1 MHIECTFHLVDE
13 QEFVSI
19 MQCCVCVSSP
29 LSPVAPL
36 QSPGLTLDRCS
47 VRRNGSNS
55 ATLSSSPDHTLSASS
70 DSGLS
75 SASLRTRAGPEPRSP
90 ASRSVWSWSGC
101 SVASAWMRWAEAVP
115 LQIRRSWARR
125 SLARCR
131 ASRMDRSSVRPTSWT
146 TRRWPRGTTCTAR
159 TVWARSPHPITRA
172 ARTHCCRTA
181 SAAPAAQTSLM
192 CSSTPDTPRRP
203 GSISSSW
210 SQLSSTCTCRRRMP
224 RRSAST
230 TTCRTCCLK
239 PRVSRT
245 NYFTVFSAAFQN
257 FTHKF
262 CCLSDSFQKPWQVK
276 VLCVSSWKDFKQC
289 YMLNQ
294 VAVQGNSCRL
304 TCCLLWFIFTIC
316 IIFSVLYL
324 KHSHQNNK

>member
-1 MHIECTFHLVDE
+1 MHFSFGGWAGVRFHHAVLC
-13 QEFVSI
+13 F
-19 MQCCVCVSSP
+19 VSSP

-75 SASLRTRAGPEPRSP
+75 SASLRTEG
-90 ASRSVWSWSGC
+90 
-101 SVASAWMRWAEAVP
+101 
-115 LQIRRSWARR
+115 WARTPQPSQQERVELKRLLSGFGLDEMSRGCAAPDPPLLGPR

-146 TRRWPRGTTCTAR
+146 TRRWPRGTTCTAQ
-159 TVWARSPHPITRA
+159 TVWARCPHPITRA
-172 ARTHCCRTA
+172 ARTHCCRMA

>member
-1 MHIECTFHLVDE
+1 MHFSFGGWAGVRFHHAVLFVFHL
-13 QEFVSI
+13 
-19 MQCCVCVSSP
+19 
-29 LSPVAPL
+29 LSL
-36 QSPGLTLDRCS
+36 QWL
-47 VRRNGSNS
+47 
-55 ATLSSSPDHTLSASS
+55 LSSLLVSRWTDARWGGMAAIVPRSPPALTTRSRPA
-70 DSGLS
+70 
-75 SASLRTRAGPEPRSP
+75 ATRVCPVPRCAPRAGPEPRSP